1 MAWQSLIQSLD
12 TKPKVLAGPIL
23 RRVSPKA
30 ATVWLALRVGATVT
44 MTVTDPL
51 GGVVMRGSRR
61 SVAIGR
67 HLHLV
72 AVTAGLVVPH
82 ADATPGVVYQYK
94 LDFAFDDGESC
105 DLAKATNG
113 ASLAYPHQKLPL
125 PSFSLPPAK
134 LSQLRIFQG
143 SCRKPSG
150 EGEDMLTLL
159 DAKISDTAADAFQ
172 RPHQLLLTGDQIY
185 ADDVASSLL
194 AMLTDA
200 SDVLLGWKESLPA
213 SDGVPFTA
221 TGIPSYR
228 RGNLVRRGGFTSEDK
243 ETHLLSVGEYLCM
256 YLFAWSPE
264 LWFPGATPS
273 WQQIH
278 DDAMVGTDPQTQLR
292 LMPRL
297 RHFQDGA
304 EADIARLAVFRGGL
318 KDVRR
323 ALANVPTYM
332 IFDDH
337 EITDDW
343 NMDLV
348 FCNGVYGNPLGR
360 RVVQN
365 GLLAYALCQHW
376 GNKPE
381 DFEGTAPGARLLAL
395 VDTPNPAAAGSF
407 ADKPK
412 QYTDACAELASLLG
426 APQGRLTGSPALV
439 HGPKALNY
447 DFFVDSPAH
456 LVIFADTRTWRAF
469 PAGSDGTHLLPPSEF
484 ARQIGAAPA
493 PGDRLMMVVL
503 TTNAPPVQPIRAA
516 SRHDRLSNVLQ
527 DHPDLYEAWDLPS
540 ECFDRLLTALTNKL
554 PARDGL
560 VHKGAVLLLSGDV
573 HMSFASRVMYRA
585 TRRFEDT
592 GTGQPT
598 AAVIGQLVASSLK
611 KQTGDTVGFH
621 TEGYFHSPHPEV
633 TQLMI
638 RHALTEGY
646 VGWNPSSWPA
656 GTVVGSD
663 PLFGALLAKRRTL
676 DVSQAESIDGQ
687 PVSALVSLV
696 LPPDYRYRLDY
707 LLPTG
712 EAGSTPPVLPFVPPL
727 PTSAA
732 TPAERA
738 KVAKAYETA
747 LSSWNIAS
755 FAKAQIVVGVNNI
768 GELTFAGETPAELRA
783 LHRLHWKQPKAPSP
797 RSTLYT
803 VRLDVNAPNDPEFPD
818 ITSRN
823 GR

>member
-12 TKPKVLAGPIL
+12 TKAKVVAGPIL

-44 MTVTDPL
+44 ITVVDQQ
-51 GGVVMRGSRR
+51 GGVVMQGQRR

-72 AVTAGLVVPH
+72 AVTARLVTSHP
-82 ADATPGVVYQYK
+82 DAIPGVNYQYT
-94 LDFAFDDGESC
+94 LNFVFDDGETC
-105 DLAKATNG
+105 DLAKATKN
-113 ASLAYPHQKLPL
+113 ARLAYADQGLHN
-125 PSFSLPPAK
+125 PSFALPPAK
-134 LSQLRIFQG
+134 LSQLRIYQG
-143 SCRKPSG
+143 SCRKASG
-150 EGEDMLTLL
+150 AGNDMLPLL
-159 DAKISDTAADAFQ
+159 DTHLAVLAGNPLL

-185 ADDVASSLL
+185 ADDVASS
-194 AMLTDA
+194 MLTMLGDA
-200 SDVLLGWKESLPA
+200 SDVLLGWKEVLPRA
-213 SDGVPFTA
+213 GGKTVK
-221 TGIPSYR
+221 PSEVAPYR
-228 RGNLVRRGGFTSEDK
+228 RGTYLTEAGFTSEDR
-243 ETHLLSVGEYLCM
+243 ETHLMSLGEYLCM

-264 LWFPGATPS
+264 LWFPDAVPL
-273 WQQIH
+273 WPQIYA
-278 DDAMVGTDPQTQLR
+278 DALANTEGRTMLR
-292 LMPRL
+292 LMPKL

-304 EADIARLAVFRGGL
+304 VADIARIGKFRSGL
-318 KDVRR
+318 EKVRC

-343 NMDLV
+343 NMDMV

-360 RVVQN
+360 RMVQN

-381 DFEGTAPGARLLAL
+381 DFEGTAAGAKLLAL
-395 VDTPNPAAAGSF
+395 VDTPNPAQPQSYV
-407 ADKPK
+407 DKASK
-412 QYTDACAELASLLG
+412 YDDASATLSSLLG
-426 APQGRLTGSPALV
+426 VPQGRLDATRALSHGSNALT
-439 HGPKALNY
+439 Y
-447 DFFVDSPAH
+447 DYFVEGPAH

-469 PAGSDGTHLLPPSEF
+469 PRASDGTHLLPPAELL
-484 ARQIGAAPA
+484 RQIGNAPS
-493 PGDRLMMVVL
+493 PGERLMMVVL

-516 SRHDRLSNVLQ
+516 SRHDRLTNILQ

-540 ECFDRLLTALTNKL
+540 ESFDRLLTTLTSKL

-560 VHKGAVLLLSGDV
+560 SHKGAVLLLSGDV
-573 HMSFASRVMYRA
+573 HMSFASRLVYRA
-585 TRRFEDT
+585 TRRFGDA
-592 GTGQPT
+592 GSGQST
-598 AAVIGQLVASSLK
+598 AAVIAQLVASSLK
-611 KQTGDTVGFH
+611 KQTDDTVGFH
-621 TEGYFHSPHPEV
+621 TEGYFHSPHAEL

-656 GTVVGSD
+656 GTVVGND
-663 PLFGALLAKRRTL
+663 PLFGALRVERRTL
-676 DVSQAESIDGQ
+676 DVSQAEAVDGQ
-687 PVSALVSLV
+687 PVSALVTLAQ
-696 LPPDYRYRLDY
+696 PPDYRYRLDY

-712 EAGSTPPVLPFVPPL
+712 EAGTTRPVLPFVPPL
-727 PTSAA
+727 PTAAA

-747 LSSWNIAS
+747 LSSWMIAS
-755 FAKAQIVVGVNNI
+755 YAKAQIVVGLNNL
-768 GELTFAGETPAELRA
+768 GELTFAGETPAELKA
-783 LHRLHWKQPKAPSP
+783 LHRLHWTQPNPALP

-818 ITSRN
+818 IRSRN
-823 GR
+823 GL